1 MRRRCTSFSW
11 TSTSAG
17 PAIERSSANSRSRRA
32 RLNRIDESQIPG
44 HWVHRYQ
51 RRNEESGLEN
61 QCWKDSWDSISFRDG
76 SLPGFPRAT
85 CELQGYAYDA
95 KVRGAR
101 LAREIW
107 KDAALAEKLERAAAD
122 LKRRF
127 NRDYWVED
135 GEYFALDQDGRQV
148 DALASN
154 NGHLL

>member
-1 MRRRCTSFSW
+1 
-11 TSTSAG
+11 
-17 PAIERSSANSRSRRA
+17 
-32 RLNRIDESQIPG
+32 
-44 HWVHRYQ
+44 
-51 RRNEESGLEN
+51 
-61 QCWKDSWDSISFRDG
+61 
-76 SLPGFPRAT
+76 
-85 CELQGYAYDA
+85 
-95 KVRGAR
+95 VRGAR